1 MHKRK
6 LAKYTKLELKICVF
20 CILTVAVEYGKMA
33 DRGWAPRPVKSQY
46 TDVTKFYFQ
55 ICIFCILHFYPK
67 TDILNLSKERE
78 EMSMR
83 KVKYVLSNGV
93 ITESYK
99 VAKSYDVPFRVTLE
113 TVPETPIRLS
123 EKRKAI
129 RKVVK

>member
-1 MHKRK
+1 MGAAACKKSIYRC
-6 LAKYTKLELKICVF
+6 YKILLSDL
-20 CILTVAVEYGKMA
+20 CILYIA
-33 DRGWAPRPVKSQY
+33 
-46 TDVTKFYFQ
+46 
-55 ICIFCILHFYPK
+55 FYPK

-113 TVPETPIRLS
+113 TVPETPIRLT

>member
-6 LAKYTKLELKICVF
+6 LAKYTKIELKICVF
-20 CILTVAVEYGKMA
+20 CILTLAVEYGKMA
-33 DRGWAPRPVKSQY
+33 DRGWAPRSEKSQY

-55 ICIFCILHFYPK
+55 ICVFCILHFYPK

-99 VAKSYDVPFRVTLE
+99 VAKSYNVPFKVTLE
-113 TVPETPIRLS
+113 AVPETPIRLS